1 MLKKLRRRFILSVMA
16 AVSAV
21 MLILLLII
29 NIANYSVTTEKL
41 DRSIEMLSEMPE
53 SRVPFDGDFDD
64 DDDADDDDLDD
75 DLDDADDYGYPHMMD
90 PEKMGERRWRN
101 PDEQDSFRFF
111 SVFCD
116 SEGNITDKVKNP
128 FFSIEGTDAEF
139 LVPDV
144 LAKEKTS
151 GYYGGYRYLV
161 KETEAGHILS
171 FMDCGIETENMR
183 NLLLVSVFVAA
194 GSLLVIF
201 GLVTALSK
209 RAMDPYIKNIEQ
221 QKRFITDA
229 GHELKTP
236 ITAIAASADVLA
248 VEHEGDEWVENI
260 QCQTVRLGK
269 LVENLITLSRLD
281 EENPVMEKSEFSLS
295 DAVWEIAE
303 PFASLAKAKGK
314 EYSQNIQDGLT
325 FSGSKE
331 SIQQMVSILLDN
343 AVKYSDDNGTIRLD
357 VAKSHR
363 SIVISVFN
371 TCDIPDISELYRVFD
386 RFFRL
391 DKSRSKKTGGTGV
404 GLSIAKAI
412 AEANGGSIKV
422 SSENGK
428 TILFTVTL

>member
-41 DRSIEMLSEMPE
+41 DRSIEMLSGMHEDHA
-53 SRVPFDGDFDD
+53 PFDDSDP
-64 DDDADDDDLDD
+64 DDDLDD
-75 DLDDADDYGYPHMMD
+75 DSDDDD
-90 PEKMGERRWRN
+90 PEDDQPPMMEPGKMDGRKWF
-101 PDEQDSFRFF
+101 DHGDQDSFRFF

-116 SEGNITDKVKNP
+116 ENGNITDRGKNP
-128 FFSIEGTDAEF
+128 FFSLEDTEAEA
-139 LVPDV
+139 LVPAV
-144 LAKEKTS
+144 LAKGRTS
-151 GYYGGYRYLV
+151 GYYDGYRYLV
-161 KETEAGHILS
+161 KETDGGYTLS
-171 FMDCGIETENMR
+171 FMDCSIELENTR
-183 NLLLVSVFVAA
+183 NLLIVSVFVAI

-260 QCQTVRLGK
+260 QSQTVRLGK

-281 EENPVMEKSEFSLS
+281 EENPVIEKSEFSLS

-343 AVKYSDDNGTIRLD
+343 AVKYSDDNGTIKLD

-371 TCDIPDISELYRVFD
+371 TCDIPDISELDRVFD